1 MLGSTTVQLDLQMPA
16 SRVELTST
24 VRAGRPD
31 NVKPSPISVLLM
43 RAGAR
48 SHNALRETEIVAKR
62 KNIRRTRAKARSEE
76 VDVEKTSAI
85 TLTARQLEV
94 RRQRWHALKEQFDH
108 AHHVGMSSLKRR
120 DYHSLRAA
128 ILHERRIIDELRAL
142 IDEAKSQIG

>member
-1 MLGSTTVQLDLQMPA
+1 MPA

-31 NVKPSPISVLLM
+31 NAKASPIRVLLM

-48 SHNALRETEIVAKR
+48 SLKVLGATEVGRKR
-62 KNIRRTRAKARSEE
+62 KNIRRTRAKARSDE

-94 RRQRWHALKEQFDH
+94 RRQRWRALKQQFDR
-108 AHHVGMSSLKRR
+108 AHHAGMTSLKRR
-120 DYHSLRAA
+120 DYRSLRTA
-128 ILHERRIIDELRAL
+128 ILHERHIIDELRVL
-142 IDEAKSQIG
+142 